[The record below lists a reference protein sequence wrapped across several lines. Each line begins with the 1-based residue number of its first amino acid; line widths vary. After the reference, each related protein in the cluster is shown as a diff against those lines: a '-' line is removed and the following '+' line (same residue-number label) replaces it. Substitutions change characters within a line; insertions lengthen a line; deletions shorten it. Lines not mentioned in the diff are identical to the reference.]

1 MTFTQ
6 YTKCITKLLFCVL
19 LLLMPIQRAI
29 AITVDVYTD
38 AKKAIA
44 LAGIASAL
52 SPNIITIPTASSSIK
67 RAGDYFTDAGKD
79 LVSILATL
87 SQYKTTF
94 PAWETT
100 TDPSTPASADY
111 VTNVTTAEND
121 LKKITALDKLN
132 LDNLEKDNF
141 DNTFAF
147 NNSAL
152 QYSQGNGKHKEAFD
166 DGVLCP
172 GKPGLT
178 DITKTY
184 STLQYKACT
193 IVNNATAYKI
203 KLSESVQK
211 KQTVIDSAVKDI
223 LKNSPNTMGN
233 FEARRVALS
242 DLQAL
247 QQNVI
252 DEYDL
257 KAKNADLQ
265 IKIAEEARLYASEA
279 MLVGPTKKSAKTV
292 ALGAFEAAV
301 GIALNN
307 TLPAT
312 IPYND

>member
-1 MTFTQ
+1 
-6 YTKCITKLLFCVL
+6 
-19 LLLMPIQRAI
+19 MPIQKTIAFVLDVYIDKDKAAALVAINTALLPNANILTKTGYIFDASRAI
-29 AITVDVYTD
+29 
-38 AKKAIA
+38 
-44 LAGIASAL
+44 
-52 SPNIITIPTASSSIK
+52 N
-67 RAGDYFTDAGKD
+67 RAGNYFDDAGKD
-79 LVSILATL
+79 LTSILGTL
-87 SQYKTTF
+87 NQYKTTF
-94 PAWETT
+94 PAWQAT

-111 VTNVTTAEND
+111 VRNVTTAEND
-121 LKKITALDKLN
+121 LKNLTTSDKLN

-152 QYSQGNGKHKEAFD
+152 QHSQGNSSHKTVFD

-172 GKPGLT
+172 GDKPTGL
-178 DITKTY
+178 IPTKNY

-193 IVNNATAYKI
+193 IINNATAYKI

-211 KQTVIDSAVKDI
+211 KQKVIDDAIVDI
-223 LKNSPNTMGN
+223 LKKSPKTMGN

-265 IKIAEEARLYASEA
+265 IKIAEEARRYASEA
-279 MLVGPTKKSAKTV
+279 MLVGPTKQTTRTAAVSAFKT
-292 ALGAFEAAV
+292 AV
-301 GIALNN
+301 GIALNS

-312 IPYND
+312 IPYNK